1 MVSEMPKMV
10 LIQINEEFLDTELG
24 NDAEVTVGSN
34 NYTGKIMSI
43 VNYLVP
49 APAST
54 TVTLEGTNLKVS
66 TEKTS

>member
-1 MVSEMPKMV
+1 MVIELPKLMI
-10 LIQINEEFLDTELG
+10 IQINEEVLDTELG

-34 NYTGKIMSI
+34 NYTGKIISI